1 MEDLWRRLVEDFLD
15 LPDVAEAIR
24 ISIRL
29 ILAAALGGLLGY
41 DRERA
46 GKPAGLRTYM
56 LVSLGSALFVLIP
69 QHAGMSEADIS
80 RVIQG
85 VVAGVGFLGAGA
97 IVKGSREED
106 IQGLTTAAGIW
117 LTSAVGIAAG
127 LGRESSAI
135 LGAILAFLIM
145 STHTRFTHWNKK
157 QSDNKTITDETSNT
171 ELVDATSAES

>member
-1 MEDLWRRLVEDFLD
+1 MDDWWNKVAADFQD

-24 ISIRL
+24 LTVRL
-29 ILAAALGGLLGY
+29 LLAAALGGLLGY

-46 GKPAGLRTYM
+46 GKSAGLRTHM

-69 QHAGMSEADIS
+69 DQAGMLDADIS

-97 IVKGSREED
+97 IVKGNKEAD

-117 LTSAVGIAAG
+117 LTAAVGIAAG
-127 LGRESSAI
+127 MGREASAI
-135 LGAILAFLIM
+135 LGAILAFLIL
-145 STHTRFTHWNKK
+145 SALGRFGRGAKV
-157 QSDNKTITDETSNT
+157 DEKNHDQA
-171 ELVDATSAES
+171 V